1 MSSRVRRGQIFIVL
15 LIILVIVVVL
25 FVALPMIGSRS
36 RSTPFVRQV
45 FWSVGGRNV
54 TSCFLDQEVE
64 VHVIIESVQQYT
76 ASVVIKIRK
85 DVALWFD
92 SDYAAKTFPL
102 DMPGGQST
110 ELVVTFAPDEAS
122 EGQLRGYFVEVDFLM
137 SNSNWIMENSYPP
150 RLTVT
155 KISPG
160 DDTPI

>member
-1 MSSRVRRGQIFIVL
+1 MPSRAKRGQIFIVL
-15 LIILVIVVVL
+15 LIILIIVVVL

-36 RSTPFVRQV
+36 KSTPVVRQV
-45 FWSVGGRNV
+45 FWSVGSRNV

-85 DVALWFD
+85 DMSLWFD
-92 SDYAAKTFPL
+92 SDYVAKTFPL
-102 DMPGGQST
+102 DLPGGQST

-122 EGQLRGYFVEVDFLM
+122 EEQLRGYFVEVDFLA
-137 SNSNWIMENSYPP
+137 SNSNWIMVNSYPP
-150 RLTVT
+150 RLMVT

-160 DDTPI
+160 GYLPS